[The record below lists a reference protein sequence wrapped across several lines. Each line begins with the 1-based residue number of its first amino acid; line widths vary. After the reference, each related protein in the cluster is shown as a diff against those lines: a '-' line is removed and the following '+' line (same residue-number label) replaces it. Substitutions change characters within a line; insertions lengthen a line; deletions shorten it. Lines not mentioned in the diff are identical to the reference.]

1 MEVSLCMMP
10 QHHPCY
16 RALKNSIDCPHR
28 LYVPHYVH
36 SAHPISI
43 YYFYEPHYEIGGV
56 HTVGQGLYLHAPF
69 VA

>member
-10 QHHPCY
+10 QHHPCHH
-16 RALKNSIDCPHR
+16 ALKDSIDCPHR
-28 LYVPHYVH
+28 LYVPRYVH